1 MSLNVWEQLSLNS
14 IGHGLAGSDPQLA
27 ALLGTFTRLAS
38 GEEMPAG
45 EEIGARSRRP
55 IRRLLHKRWYRCRVR
70 GCLHMRQ
77 KRRHLRLHGGAVLL
91 WLAVTAA
98 AISTAVSLSRGGVQG
113 TCTGSWVTSCSGSSA
128 APPPNPATR
137 EKPAHQVPLFTQMM
151 TKGLATLA
159 RPWRHHSPIS
169 NVV

>member
-1 MSLNVWEQLSLNS
+1 MSLNVWEQQTLNS

-70 GCLHMRQ
+70 GCRHMRQ

-98 AISTAVSLSRGGVQG
+98 AISSTRSQVRSDFPAASR
-113 TCTGSWVTSCSGSSA
+113 TCAHTGSRPGRA
-128 APPPNPATR
+128 ALT
-137 EKPAHQVPLFTQMM
+137 
-151 TKGLATLA
+151 
-159 RPWRHHSPIS
+159 
-169 NVV
+169 